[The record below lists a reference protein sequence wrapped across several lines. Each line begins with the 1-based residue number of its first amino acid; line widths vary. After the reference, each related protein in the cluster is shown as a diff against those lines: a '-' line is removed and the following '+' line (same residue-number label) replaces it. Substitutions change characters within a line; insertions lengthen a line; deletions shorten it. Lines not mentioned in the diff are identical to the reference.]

1 MIPVHLITRSPHQPR
16 KRFAESSL
24 EELASSLKS
33 QGVLQPVVVR
43 KIPNG
48 YELIAGERRWRAAQR
63 AGLAEIPAVV
73 KEASPEDA
81 TVLALVENLQREDL
95 NPMEA
100 AHAFRRLM
108 TQFGLTQD
116 DLARRVHK
124 DRSSVAN
131 TLRLL
136 QLPEELQQAVLDG
149 RLSHGHAKALLGLE
163 ADRQLT
169 LGRRVMVEGL
179 SVRRT
184 EALASVGARKS
195 RRRSVPVEVADLELR
210 LGRAIGTRVS
220 IIGTARAGQIR
231 IQYASSE
238 ELERLLEWLEA
249 GPGESRSST
258 GR

>member
-16 KRFAESSL
+16 KRFAESSI
-24 EELASSLKS
+24 EELAESLKA
-33 QGVLQPVVVR
+33 QGVLQPVMVR

-63 AGLAEIPAVV
+63 AGLAEIPAVI
-73 KEASPEDA
+73 KDASAEEA

-108 TQFGLTQD
+108 MQFGLTQED
-116 DLARRVHK
+116 VARRVHK
-124 DRSSVAN
+124 ERSSVAN

-149 RLSHGHAKALLGLE
+149 RLSHGHAKALLGLD
-163 ADRQLT
+163 AGMQLA
-169 LGRRVMVEGL
+169 LGRRVIVEGL
-179 SVRRT
+179 SVRQT
-184 EALASVGARKS
+184 EALVGEGARK
-195 RRRSVPVEVADLELR
+195 RRSRVAPVEVADLELR

-220 IIGTARAGQIR
+220 IVGTARAGQIR

-249 GPGESRSST
+249 GPGGSRSST
-258 GR
+258 GS